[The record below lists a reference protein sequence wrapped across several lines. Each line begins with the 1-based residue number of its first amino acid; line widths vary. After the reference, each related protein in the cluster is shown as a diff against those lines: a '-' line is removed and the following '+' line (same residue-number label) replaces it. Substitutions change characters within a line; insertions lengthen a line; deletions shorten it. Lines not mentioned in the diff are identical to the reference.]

1 MNKDIDRGFLKIYNV
16 MEEIK
21 LKKKWLRR
29 KKRKADVNNLIIG

>member
-1 MNKDIDRGFLKIYNV
+1 